1 MSTPSP
7 QLTPYAIL
15 GGDEPRRGARA
26 IAAQLGADAILD
38 LLERLGGEALR
49 PAERGVEIGVERV
62 LGRVDARALVLGQIV
77 LQERRLARRVRARG
91 QARRQTASAHQPQH
105 GDDAHRASRY
115 HAAVDRS
122 QLYERVGGEP
132 GVRALV
138 DRFYDLMDTLP
149 EAHDIRALH
158 PPMLD
163 SSRDKLFWFLVGWLG
178 GPPLYMERFGHPRL
192 RARHLPFA
200 IGARER
206 DQWMMCMTR
215 AIDERI
221 ADAEVR
227 AVLAGALAPLADH
240 MRNRAE

>member
-1 MSTPSP
+1 M
-7 QLTPYAIL
+7 
-15 GGDEPRRGARA
+15 
-26 IAAQLGADAILD
+26 
-38 LLERLGGEALR
+38 
-49 PAERGVEIGVERV
+49 
-62 LGRVDARALVLGQIV
+62 
-77 LQERRLARRVRARG
+77 
-91 QARRQTASAHQPQH
+91 
-105 GDDAHRASRY
+105 
-115 HAAVDRS
+115 DRS
-122 QLYERVGGEP
+122 QLYEHVGGEA

-149 EAHDIRALH
+149 EARDIRGLH
-158 PPMLD
+158 PPTLD
-163 SSRDKLFWFLVGWLG
+163 GSRDKLFWFLVGWLG

-240 MRNRAE
+240 MRNRTE